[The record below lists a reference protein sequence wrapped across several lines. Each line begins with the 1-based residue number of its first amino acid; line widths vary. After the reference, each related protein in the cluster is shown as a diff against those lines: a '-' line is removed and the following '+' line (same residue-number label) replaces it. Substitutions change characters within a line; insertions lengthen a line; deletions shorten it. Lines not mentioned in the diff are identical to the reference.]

1 MDTADPR
8 RARILAAARDVFAE
22 QGFRRAEVKT
32 IAARAGVGK
41 ATIYR
46 FFSSKDALL
55 LCVVEENLIAIR
67 DRILLQLLSTAPPL
81 ERLENVCR
89 AVARFLE
96 QERDFSRLLIQE
108 AGEFLGQIQH
118 RYLTLMDD
126 NLPVAEAFFNELRKD
141 GYFVVLSP
149 RDTILMMINLVVG
162 TTYTW
167 VLTGDGELEEQALTY
182 IQVLI
187 RGLSVPAP
195 STR

>member
-8 RARILAAARDVFAE
+8 RARILATARDVFAE

-67 DRILLQLLSTAPPL
+67 DRILHQLLSAAPPL

-89 AVARFLE
+89 IVARFLE

-108 AGEFLGQIQH
+108 AGEFLDQIQQ
-118 RYLTLMDD
+118 RYLALMDE

-141 GYFVVLSP
+141 GYFVALST
-149 RDTILMMINLVVG
+149 RDTILMMINLLVG

-167 VLTGDGELEEQALTY
+167 VLTGEGELEQQALSY

-187 RGLSVPAP
+187 RGLASPVSSP
-195 STR
+195 R